1 MQNYLNY
8 VIKIKTMINK
18 YTAYNFCKG
27 LTSRGQGMKL
37 FRQSLK
43 QTSSQTAP
51 IMDKK
56 QKENFKNNYD

>member
-1 MQNYLNY
+1 MRS
-8 VIKIKTMINK
+8 K

-43 QTSSQTAP
+43 QTFSQTAP